1 MDIESEVESEV
12 EKKVDFHGGREKR
25 NLAYRETRYNFWNS
39 VQFLKL
45 GTILHFHTDFER
57 WYEMKVDVIITD
69 KDTGEIIGMI
79 ASVKVPRNISIQVVH
94 NDGEFEVIADEIQIP
109 A

>member
-39 VQFLKL
+39 VQFYIFIPILK
-45 GTILHFHTDFER
+45 GD
-57 WYEMKVDVIITD
+57 MKW
-69 KDTGEIIGMI
+69 K
-79 ASVKVPRNISIQVVH
+79 
-94 NDGEFEVIADEIQIP
+94 
-109 A
+109 